1 MSRSKS
7 SKRWLQEHHQDA
19 YVLKAREQG
28 YRSRAVFKLAEIQQ
42 KDRIIKPGQLV
53 LDLGAAPGGWSE
65 YAQQI
70 VGDQGKVIALDLL
83 PIDPIAGV
91 EFIQGDFTEQQTLD
105 RLLTLIDERRL
116 DLVLSDM
123 APNLSGMGSVDQP
136 KSIYL
141 AELAFDLA
149 RQFLAADGV
158 FVIKL
163 FQGEGFE
170 DLISLLRLS
179 FNSVRFRKPDA
190 SRARSSEIYAVCCG
204 LKISPLAEKCA
215 SIC

>member
-28 YRSRAVFKLAEIQQ
+28 YRSRAVFKLAEIQH
-42 KDRIIKPGQLV
+42 KDRIIKPGQLL

-83 PIDPIAGV
+83 PIDPIPGV
-91 EFIQGDFTEQQTLD
+91 EFLQGDFTEQQTLD
-105 RLLTLIDERRL
+105 RLLVLIDDRRL
-116 DLVLSDM
+116 DLVLCDM
-123 APNLSGMGSVDQP
+123 APNLSGMDSVDQP
-136 KSIYL
+136 RSIYL

-179 FNSVRFRKPDA
+179 YKSVRFRKPDA

-204 LKISPLAEKCA
+204 LR
-215 SIC
+215 